1 MSGLRSILS
10 LFYLKEK
17 KIGSKIIHIK
27 YYILNIRGLINK
39 ISFEF
44 ILCSFKIVISQNIYI
59 FISFKIIN
67 QSQTISTIFLLSLK
81 KYHEKHIFFHN
92 IRKGQ
97 KFVTIFRK
105 NTTKQCFQ
113 FIRKRRKKRGRKE
126 RKKRRNNRDYN

>member
-1 MSGLRSILS
+1 MSGLQSILS

-92 IRKGQ
+92 IRKG
-97 KFVTIFRK
+97 
-105 NTTKQCFQ
+105 
-113 FIRKRRKKRGRKE
+113 
-126 RKKRRNNRDYN
+126 